1 MEIRPEPDRTVVHER
16 REGLAPLDVRAD
28 VVLPVGPRV
37 RWEGVTSGLVMALG
51 VVLLLTTLGLAIGI
65 SAIGDPRAATD
76 DMAARL
82 GGSAGIWAALTLLV
96 AYFLGGLVSTKV
108 TDRPDRGGAFM
119 HGVLVWTLVSMF
131 LLWLIGQGIS
141 FGFSSFFS
149 ALGGLTRTAA
159 TAATA
164 TVASG
169 ADLAQRLGFTDPARV
184 IDQLDDPQTVS
195 LFAAATGTP
204 TAEAR
209 TALAQFRSR
218 LEAVRDNP
226 EQVAAEV
233 RTFLAQYKDRAE
245 QQALRAAATVQE
257 GAAIGSW
264 ITFGVLALTLVGSIL
279 GALAGCP
286 SLRTWRR
293 RWAGSGVA

>member
-1 MEIRPEPDRTVVHER
+1 
-16 REGLAPLDVRAD
+16 
-28 VVLPVGPRV
+28 
-37 RWEGVTSGLVMALG
+37 
-51 VVLLLTTLGLAIGI
+51 
-65 SAIGDPRAATD
+65 
-76 DMAARL
+76 
-82 GGSAGIWAALTLLV
+82 
-96 AYFLGGLVSTKV
+96 
-108 TDRPDRGGAFM
+108 M
-119 HGVLVWTLVSMF
+119 HGILVWTLVSMF

-141 FGFSSFFS
+141 FGFSNLFS

-159 TAATA
+159 TAVTA

-169 ADLAQRLGFTDPARV
+169 TDLAQRLGFTDPARV

-257 GAAIGSW
+257 GAAVGSW
-264 ITFGVLALTLVGSIL
+264 VTFGVLALTLAGSIL

-286 SLRTWRR
+286 SLRTWRM
-293 RWAGSGVA
+293 RWAGSRVV